1 MTDLTVPAGDTE
13 TIAAGTRYWAAPINI
28 AGELN
33 LAGELSTDDATPIS
47 GRGQGTSDGAA
58 AVQTTN
64 PGKLLAIGSG
74 TGVGTGILEAE
85 RRITTNIGVL
95 TFQPTPSANGVITF
109 PATFQGTKGGVGQG
123 IGTASVSAAF
133 DPVASGTGTGIGAAD
148 LNLVVGGELSAG
160 GIGDGL
166 GSATA
171 GIESDTVA
179 AGTGTMVGAA
189 TIGADRALTSALTGR
204 GVGTAVATRTLD
216 ANADGVG
223 QGIGLGDLSKV
234 VPAVRQD
241 DATIQFDPT
250 ENFTLATD
258 G

>member
-13 TIAAGTRYWAAPINI
+13 TIAAGTRYWAAPINV

-47 GRGQGTSDGAA
+47 GSGQGTSDGAA

-74 TGVGTGILEAE
+74 TGVGTGALEAE

-95 TFQPTPSANGVITF
+95 TFPIQF
-109 PATFQGTKGGVGQG
+109 DATFQGTKGGVGQG
-123 IGTASVSAAF
+123 VGTASVSAAF
-133 DPVASGTGTGIGAAD
+133 DPVASGTGTGVGAAD
-148 LNLVVGGELSAG
+148 LNLVGGGELSAG

-179 AGTGTMVGAA
+179 AGAGTMVGAA

-204 GVGTAVATRTLD
+204 GVGTAATTRTLD